1 MRASGGPGWRPLGIV
16 PGLTLFAVLT
26 AVQPAG
32 ADQVILSNGGLL
44 SGNLELTEVVVQT
57 QQGPVRIGR
66 RDVLRV
72 TLGAGVGD
80 VVLLRN
86 GGTMIGLIDQARYAI
101 RLPSGQTV
109 TTDRAGVATL
119 TLQ

>member
-1 MRASGGPGWRPLGIV
+1 MRASGGPGRGSLGIV

-32 ADQVILSNGGLL
+32 ADQMVLANGGLL
-44 SGNLELTEVVVQT
+44 TGNLELTEVVLQT
-57 QQGPVRIGR
+57 QHGPVRLGR

-86 GGTMIGLIDQARYAI
+86 GERVIGLIDQARYAI

-109 TTDRAGVATL
+109 TTDRAGVSTL